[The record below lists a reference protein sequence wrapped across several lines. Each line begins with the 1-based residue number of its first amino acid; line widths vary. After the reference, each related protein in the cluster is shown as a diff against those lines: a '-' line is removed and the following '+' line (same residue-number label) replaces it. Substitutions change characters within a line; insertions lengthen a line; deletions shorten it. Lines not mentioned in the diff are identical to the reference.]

1 LIRNHGTLVC
11 VGLPR
16 SGNPLPISPFWMCVR
31 SELSCPA
38 LPCGSL
44 SLTACWH
51 LPESIRRNCNLL
63 SLTHTQVSRSWVRR
77 SERTQKCKSSCRW
90 L

>member
-31 SELSCPA
+31 SEFV
-38 LPCGSL
+38 LPCLVLRFPRLRWHPGLPGAKAALDATVTYSL
-44 SLTACWH
+44 
-51 LPESIRRNCNLL
+51 
-63 SLTHTQVSRSWVRR
+63 
-77 SERTQKCKSSCRW
+77 
-90 L
+90 

>member
-38 LPCGSL
+38 LPCGSRL
-44 SLTACWH
+44 RWHPGLPGAKAALDATVTYSL
-51 LPESIRRNCNLL
+51 
-63 SLTHTQVSRSWVRR
+63 
-77 SERTQKCKSSCRW
+77 
-90 L
+90 